1 VLYALQVKG
10 MLYALLTHNL
20 EHERTNMSKKNQT
33 VDPEAPEG
41 NSPSVSEPE
50 TAGNVFSVLNTD
62 KSVLHEE
69 LFNVDGTPKT
79 LSYGQLA
86 AIAVKAGKSHLRNIV
101 DIGRVMNHLHATRND
116 SIRKIAKK
124 MEAKQGLL
132 KANTL
137 QQYAGMATIADEIGR
152 EFFDLGTFRNAQQ
165 VKGLLGKLEDKQAQ
179 KEAIRLF
186 VGGSDLKTIRN
197 RFGLAKAK
205 GIVASD
211 ADAAQVA
218 SDNGLDRDKFLSD
231 LGTLRQ
237 LKLTKAGFQALAKK
251 MVADGTADTFLAI
264 LEEVR
269 EARDLAAS
277 AE

>member
-1 VLYALQVKG
+1 MKK
-10 MLYALLTHNL
+10 H
-20 EHERTNMSKKNQT
+20 RT
-33 VDPEAPEG
+33 DPETDQTIESAPETAQI
-41 NSPSVSEPE
+41 PVSDPE

-62 KSVLHEE
+62 ESVIHEE
-69 LFNVDGTPKT
+69 LFNIDGTPKT

-86 AIAVKAGKSHLRNIV
+86 AITVKAGKSHLRNII
-101 DIGRVMNHLHATRND
+101 DIGRVMNHLHATRD
-116 SIRKIAKK
+116 DEPSIRKIAKK

-137 QQYAGMATIADEIGR
+137 QQYAGMATIADTIGR
-152 EFFDLGTFRNAQQ
+152 EFFNLGTFRNAQAI
-165 VKGLLGKLEDKQAQ
+165 KGILGKLEDKQAQ

-186 VGGSDLKTIRN
+186 VAGSDLKAIRN

-218 SDNGLDRDKFLSD
+218 SENGLDRDKFLND
-231 LGTLRQ
+231 LSTLRQ

-251 MVADGTADTFLAI
+251 MIEDGTADTFLAI
-264 LEEVR
+264 LEEVKKAK
-269 EARDLAAS
+269 ELAKS
-277 AE
+277 KAE

>member
-1 VLYALQVKG
+1 
-10 MLYALLTHNL
+10 
-20 EHERTNMSKKNQT
+20 MSKKHRT
-33 VDPEAPEG
+33 D
-41 NSPSVSEPE
+41 PE
-50 TAGNVFSVLNTD
+50 TAPDEFSMLNTD
-62 KSVLHEE
+62 ESVLHEE
-69 LFNVDGTPKT
+69 LFNIDGTPKT

-86 AIAVKAGKSHLRNIV
+86 AITVKAGKSHLRNII
-101 DIGRVMNHLHATRND
+101 DIGRVMNHLHATRD
-116 SIRKIAKK
+116 DEPSIRKIAKK

-137 QQYAGMATIADEIGR
+137 QQYAGMATIADTIGR
-152 EFFDLGTFRNAQQ
+152 EFFDLGTFRNAQAI
-165 VKGLLGKLEDKQAQ
+165 KGILGKLEDKQAQ

-186 VGGSDLKTIRN
+186 VAGSDLKAIRN

-218 SDNGLDRDKFLSD
+218 SENGLDRDKFLSD

-237 LKLTKAGFQALAKK
+237 LKLTKTGFQALAKK
-251 MVADGTADTFLAI
+251 MVEDGTADTFLAI